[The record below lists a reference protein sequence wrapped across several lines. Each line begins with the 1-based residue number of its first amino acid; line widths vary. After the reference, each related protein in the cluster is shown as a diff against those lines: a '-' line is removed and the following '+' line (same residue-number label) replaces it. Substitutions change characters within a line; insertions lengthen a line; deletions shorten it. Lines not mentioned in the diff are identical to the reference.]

1 MEMCAAGCASVGG
14 GAASSAAASERE
26 GALWVDRCGSGTAVA
41 SVQHLRGAGGRC
53 VSVGVFCEAGVD
65 ARARQ
70 TSESPAEVGGWAS
83 KGEMEGGKGRELC
96 PGERTVVVKIM
107 VLRTYSLETR
117 RNTMSPPFLEGGR
130 NYGHPRTTAAQRY
143 VASWQEKSVKPC

>member
-117 RNTMSPPFLEGGR
+117 RNTMSSPPFLEGGR
-130 NYGHPRTTAAQRY
+130 NYGHPRTTAAQRVCRL
-143 VASWQEKSVKPC
+143 VAREIR

>member
-1 MEMCAAGCASVGG
+1 MGADVRG
-14 GAASSAAASERE
+14 GARLRGRRCRFERGAASERE

-96 PGERTVVVKIM
+96 PGERTVVVKII
-107 VLRTYSLETR
+107 
-117 RNTMSPPFLEGGR
+117 G
-130 NYGHPRTTAAQRY
+130 
-143 VASWQEKSVKPC
+143 VANLLA

>member
-1 MEMCAAGCASVGG
+1 M
-14 GAASSAAASERE
+14 
-26 GALWVDRCGSGTAVA
+26 WVDRCGSGTAVA

-96 PGERTVVVKIM
+96 PGERTVVVKII
-107 VLRTYSLETR
+107 
-117 RNTMSPPFLEGGR
+117 G
-130 NYGHPRTTAAQRY
+130 
-143 VASWQEKSVKPC
+143 VANLLA